1 MPDTRADDSD
11 PYVLKVVEPFEG
23 FFDREYP
30 RMVAVAYAVS
40 GSRWAAEELA
50 QEACL
55 RAYRSWDKVSGYD
68 KPGAWLRRV
77 TINLATSLRS
87 RPRGVPLGRIL
98 ERLTIPVAFAN
109 AKTLQ
114 GDRRC
119 DPDRRKRRAPET

>member
-40 GSRWAAEELA
+40 GSRWAVEELA

-55 RAYRSWDKVSGYD
+55 RAYQRGQ
-68 KPGAWLRRV
+68 GCREIR
-77 TINLATSLRS
+77 ATSHRAGRPPS
-87 RPRGVPLGRIL
+87 RG
-98 ERLTIPVAFAN
+98 
-109 AKTLQ
+109 
-114 GDRRC
+114 
-119 DPDRRKRRAPET
+119 